1 MSRNINVSVQNTGK
15 LQYITGDF
23 KDWMTFLKPPA
34 QSLMCPVSS
43 LPEWSALFV
52 HLFSSEMFSRHYYS
66 LIKNNGETIF
76 SRIIDTNC
84 IIQYVYW

>member
-1 MSRNINVSVQNTGK
+1 MSRNIKLSVQNTGK

-43 LPEWSALFV
+43 HFPEWSALFDNV
-52 HLFSSEMFSRHYYS
+52 F
-66 LIKNNGETIF
+66 N
-76 SRIIDTNC
+76 
-84 IIQYVYW
+84 